1 MDALAKA
8 VVISLHFLDTVE
20 DDLLDPD
27 LAIKIME
34 SIVDVLSH
42 CSAEEKEAL
51 RRSVNA
57 LADVSR
63 WSSGHFEPLRPDARF
78 YSEFMDSMFP
88 NDEPDKADHG

>member
-8 VVISLHFLDTVE
+8 IVISLHFLDAVE
-20 DDLLDPD
+20 DVLLDPD

-57 LADVSR
+57 LADASQPFR
-63 WSSGHFEPLRPDARF
+63 LPAQAAPLRRVAELGALGVATRARQ
-78 YSEFMDSMFP
+78 
-88 NDEPDKADHG
+88 